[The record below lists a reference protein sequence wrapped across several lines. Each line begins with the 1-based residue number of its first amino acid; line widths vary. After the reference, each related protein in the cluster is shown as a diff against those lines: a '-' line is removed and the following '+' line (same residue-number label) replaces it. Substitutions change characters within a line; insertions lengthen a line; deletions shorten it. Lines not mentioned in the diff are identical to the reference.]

1 MAKYTGNYTTAAV
14 KTLKSADRL
23 VCQVVGDGPDAAI
36 YLCSG
41 YWVFKMNRPEYE
53 SLARSVSCC
62 DPGNWSID
70 GQGRRDSDMDIAKIF
85 TQNVEAAKD
94 PAAAAQSCPII
105 YRKNKTEMLGFY
117 NAAKDIS
124 CIFNRLYMDAI
135 APGSSYHV
143 SDRFSP
149 IVVSNAD
156 EPFAIVLPIK
166 PSAEIIR
173 SIRAWFC
180 EVPIQEKESKSN
192 DELLETLR
200 GLEEEQNAAEKELAA
215 ARQEIAAL
223 RAQLASMEQA
233 AQETAQEI
241 AQQDAQKNE
250 RETID
255 TIVARFTALPGVLA
269 TVKGAQTAAPVIWLS
284 GDVETNAD
292 AIKQYGGRWSAKRSA
307 YYFRVA

>member
-1 MAKYTGNYTTAAV
+1 MAKFTGNYTTAVV
-14 KTLKSADRL
+14 KALKSADRL
-23 VCQVVGDGPDAAI
+23 ICQVVGDGPDAAI

-53 SLARSVSCC
+53 SLARPVSCC

-70 GQGRRDSDMDIAKIF
+70 VQGRRDSDMDIAKIF
-85 TQNVEAAKD
+85 TQNAEAAKD

-105 YRKNKTEMLGFY
+105 YRKSKTEMLGFY

-149 IVVSNAD
+149 IVASTAD

-180 EVPIQEKESKSN
+180 EVPAQGKGSKSN
-192 DELLETLR
+192 DDLLETIR
-200 GLEEEQNAAEKELAA
+200 GLEEERNAAEKELSA
-215 ARQEIAAL
+215 ARQEVAAL
-223 RAQLASMEQA
+223 RDQLSGMEQA
-233 AQETAQEI
+233 AEES
-241 AQQDAQKNE
+241 AQQNAQTNE
-250 RETID
+250 RETIE

-284 GDVETNAD
+284 GDVEANAA
-292 AIKQYGGRWSAKRSA
+292 AIKQHGGRWSAKRSA

>member
-1 MAKYTGNYTTAAV
+1 MAKFTGNYTTAAV
-14 KTLKSADRL
+14 KALKSADRL

-53 SLARSVSCC
+53 SLARPVSCC
-62 DPGNWSID
+62 DPGNWSVD
-70 GQGRRDSDMDIAKIF
+70 AQGRKNSDMDIEKIF
-85 TQNVEAAKD
+85 SQNAEAAKD
-94 PAAAAQSCPII
+94 PSAAAQPCPII
-105 YRKNKTEMLGFY
+105 YRKNKAEMLGFY
-117 NAAKDIS
+117 NAVKDIS
-124 CIFNRLYMDAI
+124 CVFNRLYMEAI

-143 SDRFSP
+143 SDRLSP
-149 IVVSNAD
+149 IVASNAD
-156 EPFAIVLPIK
+156 EPFAMVLPIK

-173 SIRAWFC
+173 SIRAWF
-180 EVPIQEKESKSN
+180 VDAPAQAKESRS
-192 DELLETLR
+192 DAELLQTMH
-200 GLEEEQNAAEKELAA
+200 GLEEERNAAEKEAAA
-215 ARQEIAAL
+215 ARQEVASL
-223 RAQLASMEQA
+223 REQLSSMEQA
-233 AQETAQEI
+233 ARET
-241 AQQDAQKNE
+241 AQQDAQQTE

-292 AIKQYGGRWSAKRSA
+292 AIKQHGGRWSAKRSA